1 MIFLSLNTEP
11 LTERNVATE
20 RPFPPPSCSAL
31 NQSVTTELQPRG
43 ALCAPAGN
51 RAPKLSQG
59 QGQHCFGSKASRSPS
74 FSAEAWNKR
83 PPVPKAYRYL
93 ASGIDQYGSTLL
105 PPGFLAEYARLPP
118 AVFHQQDTRQA
129 PKKNYRPVV
138 SRVISIAWP
147 WSILGVHPKLLRAK

>member
-11 LTERNVATE
+11 LTERTVATE

-51 RAPKLSQG
+51 RAPKLSRG

-74 FSAEAWNKR
+74 FSAEAWNKK

-105 PPGFLAEYARLPP
+105 PPGFLAKDARLPP